1 MLEEIRCIWKG
12 KPEIQ
17 KVVQQSEE
25 NTKKNLARK
34 KRKWKLLVTHI
45 RCFRRRIEKKLWG
58 GSSPWPLSYT
68 MGSMGALKEFQ
79 REGLAGQGAN
89 LNKNGLKH
97 IFFGHACGASSA
109 LCIRYHHTY
118 IQNTLYTVC
127 AAAAC
132 TPPAPC
138 PRARGHCVHAF
149 IACFFFYIGFILS
162 FLFPFSSLIVHV

>member
-1 MLEEIRCIWKG
+1 MKYLKFRTHKMICWSEIRWIWKW

-17 KVVQQSEE
+17 KVVQQREE
-25 NTKKNLARK
+25 KTKTNFTMK
-34 KRKWKLLVTHI
+34 KRKGEFFFRHI
-45 RCFRRRIEKKLWG
+45 RCFRRRIEKKLRI

-68 MGSMGALKEFQ
+68 MGSLGALKEFQ

-97 IFFGHACGASSA
+97 IFFGHACGASPA

-118 IQNTLYTVC
+118 IQNTLYTLC

-138 PRARGHCVHAF
+138 PRARGHCVR
-149 IACFFFYIGFILS
+149 ACI
-162 FLFPFSSLIVHV
+162 H